1 MRNNGEKGEIFK
13 RSVTQMLHRVKQGKN
28 RKTSIDFRN
37 KGIINDLHQSGFS
50 MVVGLEARL
59 L

>member
-1 MRNNGEKGEIFK
+1 
-13 RSVTQMLHRVKQGKN
+13 MLHRVKQGKN